1 MTAKTAEQIETELKE
16 LTASKKELESKIAS
30 LNQDLFKIK
39 SDEEKDRQI
48 SKIAGTKM
56 LINQKESITRSIIFV
71 SISKQSIQLH
81 SASCDV
87 TE

>member
-56 LINQKESITRSIIFV
+56 LIN
-71 SISKQSIQLH
+71 
-81 SASCDV
+81 
-87 TE
+87 